1 MPNSPVSTDHY
12 EHDTGSPYL
21 ARASTIV
28 LPEPAL
34 YLVNGRYY
42 VGQAL
47 SVDFF
52 GFGAQSSNS
61 QNLAVFDD
69 ALLELAK
76 QNSESCGSS
85 IISGWDCFRSSSAS
99 PYLRRSR

>member
-1 MPNSPVSTDHY
+1 
-12 EHDTGSPYL
+12 
-21 ARASTIV
+21 
-28 LPEPAL
+28 L

-47 SVDFF
+47 SVDFLC
-52 GFGAQSSNS
+52 FGAQSSDG

-76 QNSESCGSS
+76 QNSESCVSR
-85 IISGWDCFRSSSAS
+85 IISGWNCFR
-99 PYLRRSR
+99 Y